1 MNNELNSK
9 LFNEFDELKPNIR
22 DALLDVAYQF
32 IEDVKED
39 TEIDIPISDII
50 LVGSN
55 ASYNYTEYSDIDIHI
70 VTDLSKIS
78 RCDPELAGKLMNS
91 ERYIFNQNYDIEIQD
106 IEAEVYVED
115 INSNTISNGIYSI
128 LDNEWIKYPKIED
141 TSIDYDIEE
150 DPSYLNII
158 DDIKEL
164 LEYSDLTSEDIEN
177 TIDNIYLMRKY
188 SLAKEGEYGTGNLIF
203 KQIRN
208 IGLLDKLKD
217 KLYELRSDELSY

>member
-32 IEDVKED
+32 IEDIKED

-150 DPSYLNII
+150 FPEYLNIVDDINDLLSENNITSEEIDATI
-158 DDIKEL
+158 DD
-164 LEYSDLTSEDIEN
+164 
-177 TIDNIYLMRKY
+177 IYLMRKY

>member
-32 IEDVKED
+32 IEDIKED
-39 TEIDIPISDII
+39 TEIDAPISDII

-128 LDNEWIKYPKIED
+128 INNEWIKYPKIED
-141 TSIDYDIEE
+141 SSIDYDIEE
-150 DPSYLNII
+150 DPLYLDII

-164 LEYSDLTSEDIEN
+164 LEYSNLTSEDIEN

>member
-32 IEDVKED
+32 IDDVKED
-39 TEIDIPISDII
+39 TEIDVPISDII

-70 VTDLSKIS
+70 VTDLSRIS

-141 TSIDYDIEE
+141 TSIGYDIEE
-150 DPSYLNII
+150 DPLYLDITE
-158 DDIKEL
+158 DIKEL

>member
-9 LFNEFDELKPNIR
+9 LFNEFDGLKPTIR

-39 TEIDIPISDII
+39 TEIDVPISDII

-150 DPSYLNII
+150 FPYYLNII

-188 SLAKEGEYGTGNLIF
+188 SLAKEGEYGIGNLIF

>member
-32 IEDVKED
+32 IEDIKED
-39 TEIDIPISDII
+39 TEIDVPISDII

-141 TSIDYDIEE
+141 LSIDYDIEE
-150 DPSYLNII
+150 DPLYLDII

-164 LEYSDLTSEDIEN
+164 LEYSNLTSEDIEN

>member
-1 MNNELNSK
+1 MDILNPK
-9 LFNEFDELKPNIR
+9 LFDEQNMLLSKVR
-22 DALLDVAYQF
+22 EALLDVANQF
-32 IEDVKED
+32 LQDVEED
-39 TEIDIPISDII
+39 TDIEVPIFDII

-70 VTDLSKIS
+70 VTDLSRIS

-128 LDNEWIKYPKIED
+128 LDNEWVKYPKIED

>member
-1 MNNELNSK
+1 MNNGLNSK
-9 LFNEFDELKPNIR
+9 LFNEYDELKSNIR

-39 TEIDIPISDII
+39 TEIDVPISDII

-70 VTDLSKIS
+70 VTDLSRIS

-141 TSIDYDIEE
+141 NSIDYDIEE
-150 DPSYLNII
+150 DPYYLNII

-188 SLAKEGEYGTGNLIF
+188 SLAKEGEYGIGNLIF